1 LSGIGA
7 VQNQRTAPREAT
19 MNHES
24 RRPPRSRRFLAAVA
38 ALAVYAGAAAA
49 VRAAE
54 PITIGFGM
62 ALTGGLAGGG
72 KTALLAMQIWQDDVN
87 AKGGLL
93 GRPVKLVYY
102 DDQTNPATVPGIY
115 TKLLDVDKVDLIVSG
130 YGTNMIAPAM
140 PIAIQKDRLFLGL
153 FGMAVNSEFNYPKY
167 FSMLPTGP
175 DPTHAFPEQ
184 FFKVALGGTPKPKT
198 VAIVGAD
205 AEYPKK
211 ATQGARDIAKREE
224 LKIVYDRSY
233 PPTTADYSPI
243 VRAIQATNPEIVY
256 VASYPPD
263 SAGMVRAATEI
274 GLKTRY
280 FGGGMVGLQF
290 TSVKQQFGPKLN
302 GIVNYDFWLPAP
314 TMQFPGIL
322 EFLKKYQAKAPSEG
336 IDPLG
341 WYLPPFAYANLE
353 VLGAAIE
360 GTKSV
365 DQTKLADY
373 IRGHSFDTIVG
384 EIAFGKGGEWAE
396 PRILMVQFQNIQGT
410 DLEQVTDTKTEV
422 ILEPAEYHTGEVIE
436 PYSSIKK

>member
-1 LSGIGA
+1 MNQESHKLQRLGRLSA
-7 VQNQRTAPREAT
+7 TAT
-19 MNHES
+19 
-24 RRPPRSRRFLAAVA
+24 
-38 ALAVYAGAAAA
+38 ALAMCLLAGTPA
-49 VRAAE
+49 RAAE

-62 ALTGGLAGGG
+62 ALTGGLAAAG

-93 GRPVKLVYY
+93 GRSVKLVYY
-102 DDQTNPATVPGIY
+102 DDQTSPPTVPGIY
-115 TKLLDVDKVDLIVSG
+115 TKLLDVDKVDIIISG

-140 PIAIQKDRLFLGL
+140 PIAIQNDRLFLGL
-153 FGMAVNSEFNYPKY
+153 FGMAVNAEFHYSKY
-167 FSMLPTGP
+167 FSMLPNGP
-175 DPTHAFPEQ
+175 DPAHAFADP
-184 FFKVALGGTPKPKT
+184 FFKVALQGNPRPKS

-211 ATQGARDIAKREE
+211 ATGGARDIANESGV
-224 LKIVYDRSY
+224 KIVYDKSY
-233 PPTTADYSPI
+233 PPTTADFSPI
-243 VRAIQATNPEIVY
+243 VRAIQATNPEMVF

-290 TSVKQQFGPKLN
+290 TSVKQQFGSKLN
-302 GIVNYDFWLPAP
+302 GIVNYDFWIPAP

-341 WYLPPFAYANLE
+341 WYLPPFAYANLQ

-360 GTKSV
+360 GTKNL

-373 IRGHSFDTIVG
+373 IRNHSFNTIVG
-384 EIAFGKGGEWAE
+384 DIAFGKDGEWTK
-396 PRILMVQFQNIQGT
+396 PRVLEVQFQDIQGN
-410 DLEQVTDTKTEV
+410 DLEQFTNTKTEV
-422 ILEPAEYHTGEVIE
+422 ILEPAEFRTGEVVE
-436 PYSSIKK
+436 PYSSVKK